1 MINEEMYNELLLK
14 NENLNNELL
23 KRDNVIEYLL
33 SVIDII
39 KHDANIKEQQLDYLL
54 NHIKNNNYQE
64 FSYKTSTKKQNDKNQ
79 NIQKKNSSNQS
90 ITKLKI
96 QNLSLQKI
104 QINSINEYLL
114 EIIFSYLPIKNLLIV
129 SETNKKFHKI
139 ASNNKIWS
147 KIYFKTYNNLLL
159 FKEDDTCEVIK
170 SYINKNNKPKIQ
182 YYTSDNNFYKK
193 NYIQM
198 KKLNL
203 SWEEYRPIVT
213 TISINS
219 CITCLNLNPK
229 SNELIYSAVD
239 GSAGLFKIYSYRK
252 LIDNNNE
259 LYMQHHKQ
267 IKICQKLCSY
277 YGHCGPIWSF
287 DRNDDLLFTGSYDK
301 TIKIWNVKKGNCL
314 NTTRAHNSWV
324 SSIKF
329 DKNFNKLI
337 SSSWDSTIKLWN
349 LNLDNNSLNNDIII
363 SNDPGNYIYCIESD
377 LSNGRIISGNE
388 KRTIDIWNI
397 EKINEKENSLIGH
410 LERIN
415 TLKMYNNLI
424 FSGSEDKHGRIWD
437 KRNGKCEILLN
448 GHNRGITQIDYDEIS
463 NRIFTSSI
471 DKTIKIYDMRKNSEI
486 RTLVGHSDSVYSI
499 TFDHGKLIS
508 GSKDNSIRIW
518 NFLN

>member
-79 NIQKKNSSNQS
+79 NIQKKNSNQS
-90 ITKLKI
+90 IIKI
-96 QNLSLQKI
+96 KIHNLSLQKI

-114 EIIFSYLPIKNLLIV
+114 EIIFSYLSIKDLIIV

-139 ASNNKIWS
+139 TSNNKIWS
-147 KIYFKTYNNLLL
+147 KIYFKAYNSLLL

-170 SYINKNNKPKIQ
+170 SYINKKKKPKIQ

-213 TISINS
+213 TISI
-219 CITCLNLNPK
+219 K
-229 SNELIYSAVD
+229 
-239 GSAGLFKIYSYRK
+239 
-252 LIDNNNE
+252 
-259 LYMQHHKQ
+259 

-329 DKNFNKLI
+329 EKNFNKLI

-349 LNLDNNSLNNDIII
+349 LNLEDNTLNNDIVI

-448 GHNRGITQIDYDEIS
+448 GHNRGITQIDYDEVS

-508 GSKDNSIRIW
+508 GSKDNSIRVW